1 MRPLRLLLVERLDTR
16 FRFNISLNR
25 KGAVAVLAPVG
36 VADSS
41 SLSRRFGTRNC
52 SGNILARLVPATVQL
67 RPEGICTLLEA
78 CGVDQEQRGLSL
90 N

>member
-52 SGNILARLVPATVQL
+52 SGNMLEQQEWPPTNATASGDLFRTQSV
-67 RPEGICTLLEA
+67 
-78 CGVDQEQRGLSL
+78 VYLS
-90 N
+90 